1 MTPIVKII
9 SDKYMIGMKS
19 MTSLSQYNP
28 FQLWHR
34 FMPRR
39 KEILH
44 IVSAELFSLQVYE
57 APLSFSTFDEHS
69 FFDMWAAVEV
79 STIEQIPIEMVS
91 HTIKGG
97 HFVTFTQMGSGVS
110 LSDNFKDIY
119 ENWLPTSGYTVD
131 DRTHFQVMGE
141 KYKRN
146 DPLSEEEVWIPIV
159 PVS

>member
-1 MTPIVKII
+1 
-9 SDKYMIGMKS
+9 
-19 MTSLSQYNP
+19 
-28 FQLWHR
+28 
-34 FMPRR
+34 
-39 KEILH
+39 
-44 IVSAELFSLQVYE
+44 
-57 APLSFSTFDEHS
+57 
-69 FFDMWAAVEV
+69 V

-97 HFVTFTQMGSGVS
+97 HYVTFTQMGSGVS